1 MTRADQALGFR
12 VIGTVGL
19 LMAGKGRGLVARI
32 RLELDR
38 LPAVRFFMDQDL
50 YDRAIAQAGE

>member
-12 VIGTVGL
+12 EIGTVGL